1 MHLGSGFRVTPKQR
15 RLLFV
20 DDERSIRETLS
31 VILLRYGFT
40 VTVAATVTEA
50 LQKIEAQEF
59 DLLLCDLNI
68 ERENDGLEV
77 VRAIRKVN
85 PNCVTIILTA
95 YPGTESAIE
104 GIHLGID
111 EYIIKPAKAEV
122 LVALL
127 AEKLA
132 QRASRM
138 FASSRHVEEGELN
151 PADDLSLPDSKSKTI
166 H

>member
-1 MHLGSGFRVTPKQR
+1 MTPKQT

-40 VTVAATVTEA
+40 VSVAATVTEA
-50 LQKIEAQEF
+50 LQKIETQEF

-68 ERENDGLEV
+68 ERENDGLDV
-77 VRAIRKVN
+77 IRAMRKVN
-85 PNCVTIILTA
+85 PHCVTIILTA

-104 GIHLGID
+104 SIHLGID
-111 EYIIKPAKAEV
+111 EYIIKPAKADT

-127 AEKLA
+127 AEKLT
-132 QRASRM
+132 QRAARM
-138 FASSRHVEEGELN
+138 VASNRHIAPTEPN
-151 PADDLSLPDSKSKTI
+151 PVDDSAFGNSKSRI
-166 H
+166 IQ

>member
-1 MHLGSGFRVTPKQR
+1 MTPK
-15 RLLFV
+15 L
-20 DDERSIRETLS
+20 
-31 VILLRYGFT
+31 
-40 VTVAATVTEA
+40 
-50 LQKIEAQEF
+50 LQKIETQEF

-95 YPGTESAIE
+95 YPGADSAIE

-111 EYIIKPAKAEV
+111 EYIIKPAKADT

-132 QRASRM
+132 QRTGM
-138 FASSRHVEEGELN
+138 VFASERRRARTEAN
-151 PADDLSLPDSKSKTI
+151 PIDDSDFPDNKPKTI

>member
-1 MHLGSGFRVTPKQR
+1 MTPKQR

-20 DDERSIRETLS
+20 DDERNIRETLS

-50 LQKIEAQEF
+50 LQKIETEEF

-68 ERENDGLEV
+68 DRENDGLDV

-95 YPGTESAIE
+95 YPGTESALE
-104 GIHLGID
+104 SIHLGID
-111 EYIIKPAKAEV
+111 EYIVKPAKADV

-132 QRASRM
+132 QRAARVFVSKRQ
-138 FASSRHVEEGELN
+138 AEEAELN
-151 PADDLSLPDSKSKTI
+151 PGDDSFLSDPKSKTI

>member
-1 MHLGSGFRVTPKQR
+1 MHLGAVERMTPKQT

-20 DDERSIRETLS
+20 DDERNIRETLA

-40 VTVAATVTEA
+40 VTVAATVAEA
-50 LQKIEAQEF
+50 LQKIETQEF
-59 DLLLCDLNI
+59 DLLLSDLNI
-68 ERENDGLEV
+68 ERESDGLDV

-104 GIHLGID
+104 SIHLGVD
-111 EYIIKPAKAEV
+111 EYITKPAKADT

-132 QRASRM
+132 HRAGRV
-138 FASSRHVEEGELN
+138 ASKKYAAETEPNL
-151 PADDLSLPDSKSKTI
+151 ADDSSLPERKPKI
-166 H
+166 IQ

>member
-1 MHLGSGFRVTPKQR
+1 MAPKQT

-40 VTVAATVTEA
+40 VAVAATVTEA
-50 LQKIEAQEF
+50 LQKIETQEF

-77 VRAIRKVN
+77 VRAIRRVN

-95 YPGTESAIE
+95 YPGAESAIE
-104 GIHLGID
+104 SIHLGVD
-111 EYIIKPAKAEV
+111 EYIVKPAKADT

-132 QRASRM
+132 DRAGRVS
-138 FASSRHVEEGELN
+138 ASKKYAAETEPN
-151 PADDLSLPDSKSKTI
+151 PTDVSSVSERKSKTI
-166 H
+166 Q

>member
-1 MHLGSGFRVTPKQR
+1 MTPKHS

-31 VILLRYGFT
+31 IILLRYGFT
-40 VTVAATVTEA
+40 VSVAATVTDA
-50 LQKIEAQEF
+50 LQKIHTQEF

-68 ERENDGLEV
+68 ERESDGLEV
-77 VRAIRKVN
+77 VKAIRKVN

-95 YPGTESAIE
+95 YPGTESALE
-104 GIHLGID
+104 SIHLGID
-111 EYIIKPAKAEV
+111 EYIVKPTDADT

-127 AEKLA
+127 AEKLE
-132 QRASRM
+132 QRAHR
-138 FASSRHVEEGELN
+138 
-151 PADDLSLPDSKSKTI
+151 LSISKKSAEQTGVNLTDKSLAESKSKTI